1 MSSQIC
7 IQGLPTEIICDI
19 FEKFEQGIEAWA
31 EAGQGSESLK
41 ALRLVSKR
49 IGDIATQQLCKNFS
63 LWITR
68 TSWKEMEILV
78 NYSAFLDRLRTL
90 RLKNVAGPTTL
101 ATSHH
106 HITDRK
112 LNLALV
118 PNLQKIETK
127 TWQMQKVRNVQSAP
141 EHQYRCLDLHLLSA
155 QNNDLWY

>member
-31 EAGQGSESLK
+31 EAGQGS
-41 ALRLVSKR
+41 
-49 IGDIATQQLCKNFS
+49 DIATQQLCKNFS

-101 ATSHH
+101 ARSHH